1 MISVN
6 ENAMPMVKDLIKR
19 AASLGCEYKKLKN
32 GAHVVDMGINVPGGW
47 EAARIFTE
55 INMACLG
62 TCNYHDYQLSETYS
76 VPAVEVYCDNPLL
89 GCLASQIAGYPLGSG
104 DFAAIGSGP
113 ARAQAALKEDH
124 CFEYTDYR
132 DHHHEVVIGV
142 QANELPDEAMA
153 EKVAADCK
161 VKPENVYLLAHNT
174 TCIVAS
180 VQVSA
185 RIMEQTINKMIAKG
199 FDLNTI
205 QFSRGLC
212 VVAPVV
218 FDDDDA
224 MGKINDC
231 LLYGGKS
238 EFWVR
243 WEDEKIEKILP
254 QLVTEHSKDYG
265 TLFKKLFLA
274 AERDFYKMDLDI
286 HSPAEVTIYNMNTGN
301 VFHAGKIRK
310 DLMIKSLF
318 NNCNQ

>member
-1 MISVN
+1 MISLN
-6 ENAMPMVKDLIKR
+6 ENAMPMVHDLIAR
-19 AASLGCEYKKLKN
+19 AEALGCRYFKLEN
-32 GAHVVDMGINVPGGW
+32 GAHVVDMGVEMPGGW
-47 EAARIFTE
+47 EAARLFTE
-55 INMACLG
+55 INMAGLG
-62 TCNYHDYQLSETYS
+62 TCRYRDYELSDRYS
-76 VPAVEVYCDNPLL
+76 APAVEVYCDNPLL

-113 ARAQAALKEDH
+113 ARAQAALEVDH
-124 CFEYTDYR
+124 CFQYTAYR
-132 DHHHEVVIGV
+132 DNHHEVVIGV

-153 EKVAADCK
+153 EKVARECR
-161 VKPENVYLLAHNT
+161 VKPEDVYLLAHDT

-199 FDLNTI
+199 FDLDTI

-218 FDDDDA
+218 EDDDDA

-243 WEDEKIEKILP
+243 WDDERIAEIIPK
-254 QLVTEHSKDYG
+254 LVTESSRDYG
-265 TLFKKLFLA
+265 TLFKDLFLA

-286 HSPAEVTIYNMNTGN
+286 HSPAEVTIYNMSTGN

-310 DLMIKSLF
+310 DLMIKSLY
-318 NNCNQ
+318 NNA

>member
-6 ENAMPMVKDLIKR
+6 RNAMPMVRDLIVR
-19 AASLGCEYKKLKN
+19 AESLGCEYKVLDN
-32 GAHVVDMGINVPGGW
+32 GAHVVDMGINKPGSW
-47 EAARIFTE
+47 EAARMFTE

-62 TCNYHDYQLSETYS
+62 TCSYRDYELSETYS
-76 VPAVEVYCDNPLL
+76 TTAVEVYCDNPIL
-89 GCLASQIAGYPLGSG
+89 GCLASQIAGYPLGDG

-113 ARAQAALKEDH
+113 ARAQAALAEDH

-132 DHHHEVVIGV
+132 DQHHEVVIGV
-142 QANELPDEAMA
+142 QANKLPDEAMA
-153 EKVAADCK
+153 EKVATDCK

-185 RIMEQTINKMIAKG
+185 RIMEQTVNKMIAKG

-218 FDDDDA
+218 YNDDDA

-243 WEDEKIEKILP
+243 WEDEKIEKIIP
-254 QLVTEHSKDYG
+254 QLVTENSKDYG
-265 TLFKKLFLA
+265 TLFKELFLA
-274 AERDFYKMDLDI
+274 ADRNFYNMDLDI

-310 DLMIKSLF
+310 DLMIKSLY
-318 NNCNQ
+318 NNCN